1 MIEVINL
8 SNCNLIT

>member
-8 SNCNLIT
+8 FFQA